1 MALLLHVESVKYYW
15 VEKVADGPLATFTN
29 SIFSVAAP
37 PPLVLGIR
45 STGKLITL
53 PFVSYNVLTIFAFSL
68 KEFNLVPTIQSLSKA
83 YSDKLGRLLLV
94 ACLLERLCIKQYL
107 SVLIDLGLV
116 KTGLEQ

>member
-1 MALLLHVESVKYYW
+1 MVLWRPS
-15 VEKVADGPLATFTN
+15 P
-29 SIFSVAAP
+29 IPFSRWLPPTHP

-83 YSDKLGRLLLV
+83 YSDQLGRLLLV

-107 SVLIDLGLV
+107 SVLIDLDLV

>member
-1 MALLLHVESVKYYW
+1 MVLWRPS
-15 VEKVADGPLATFTN
+15 P
-29 SIFSVAAP
+29 IPFSRWLP
-37 PPLVLGIR
+37 PPSLVLGIR

-53 PFVSYNVLTIFAFSL
+53 PFVLTIFAFSL